1 MSLARSSVAIAM
13 IAGIGLVG
21 CTNPDGTTN
30 NTGTGALVGG
40 VLGAATGALVSDNNR
55 KGAIIGGI
63 VGAGAGG
70 LIGNQL
76 DKQQAELQQ
85 EIGGSGAQ
93 IINTGDRL
101 IVVMPEAITFDVDS
115 ATVRGSIRDELFAVS
130 RSLQKYP
137 NTTVQVIGHTDN
149 TGTEKE
155 NQELSTDRANAV
167 KDYLT
172 EKCGFDVERIS
183 VIGYGSSRPIC
194 DNDTEEGRRCNRRL
208 EIIFKMPEL
217 PSLYSKK

>member
-149 TGTEKE
+149 TGSTSY
-155 NQELSTDRANAV
+155 NQSLSERRANSVASI
-167 KDYLT
+167 LINGGT
-172 EKCGFDVERIS
+172 SSNRI
-183 VIGYGSSRPIC
+183 VAYGRGETQPSAS
-194 DNDTEEGRRCNRRL
+194 NATAEGRRQNRRV
-208 EIIFKMPEL
+208 EIIITPTN
-217 PSLYSKK
+217 